1 MVNLEEY
8 INQIELDDVVKEH
21 ILYTYESFEELL
33 KNLLVYKSNIIDIFL
48 YDATIKENMYSAK
61 LENSLYSPE
70 VISYY
75 EQFFSNQNNISE
87 KMIMELNN
95 AILKDKVK
103 GCDYTGDKNPG
114 EYRKSIAWVG
124 NKDGKVG
131 IENARYVAPEA
142 SNVPEYMKKFV
153 KFYNEDNIKDPFI
166 KSAMVHII
174 FIKIHPFSDG
184 NGRIARILHHHKLTS
199 MINKKYGTDFKWPL
213 INLSRHL
220 DLTRGNY
227 YTNENNIL
235 FSIDSSNKESFN
247 KWFHYLLN
255 MIDENIFVL
264 QETLKSKEE
273 ILKKMDVNIDK
284 IL

>member
-33 KNLLVYKSNIIDIFL
+33 KDLSVYKSNIIDIFL

-103 GCDYTGDKNPG
+103 GRDYTGNKNPG

-124 NKDGKVG
+124 NKGGKAG
-131 IENARYVAPEA
+131 IENARYVAPDA
-142 SNVPEYMKKFV
+142 LYVPEYMKNFV
-153 KFYNEDNIKDPFI
+153 KFYNDDNIKDPFI

-199 MINKKYGTDFKWPL
+199 MINKKYGTDFKWPV

-235 FSIDSSNKESFN
+235 FSIDPSNKESFN

-264 QETLKSKEE
+264 QEALKSKEH
-273 ILKKMDVNIDK
+273 ILKNMDVNIDK